1 MLSWAAVMFAWN
13 ARSGISIETVTIVTT
28 SYDDGQTSFLKLLL
42 AESDNV
48 AGGIRSKDFIV
59 TTLSAEPPNRLSQ
72 TV

>member
-42 AESDNV
+42 AESDYV
-48 AGGIRSKDFIV
+48 VSGMQTMDFNV
-59 TTLSAEPPNRLSQ
+59 TTLPAVPPNRLAQ
-72 TV
+72 AV